1 MAGKVKTWV
10 WVLLGVIVTCVVSV
24 VAIAGAGFYFFTRH
38 IETRT
43 VSPAAATKEF
53 EEAKAQFV
61 GQKPLVELDRRG
73 SFVRSNPDR
82 PSSRNG
88 RVPEELYVMAFDPD
102 DGRVVRLKIPFWLLR
117 LKTHGSNI
125 NFNGRRMDL
134 EDLKLSVADLE
145 RFGPTLIV
153 DHSGIDGKRV
163 LVWSQ

>member
-1 MAGKVKTWV
+1 MAGKLKTWV
-10 WVLLGVIVTCVVSV
+10 WVVLGVIVTCIVGA

-43 VSPAAATKEF
+43 VSPTVASREF
-53 EEAKAQFV
+53 EQVKAQFP
-61 GQKPLVELDRRG
+61 GQKPLVELDRHG

-82 PSSRNG
+82 PAAHNG
-88 RVPEELYVMAFDPD
+88 RVPQELFVMAFDPE

-117 LKTHGSNI
+117 LKSGGGSVNL
-125 NFNGRRMDL
+125 NGRRMDL
-134 EDLKLSVADLE
+134 EDLKLRVEDLE

-153 DHSGIDGKRV
+153 DHSSDEGKRV